1 VTFGQRQAHCFLTL
15 RLGGAT
21 LRFIAVDHNAT
32 SRTASPGALPHRDA
46 ASQSPIA
53 AFPSLIQTASLEFR
67 ASVHLLAERA
77 RFLTGATGT
86 AIAIKDGVTFKYCA
100 SSGRSVPETG
110 SPADRDR
117 EVIRKCLETKEAASS
132 AADKTSFILAV
143 PIIRNQEVC
152 GFFELAT
159 KHPGG
164 AIDPQSVSPLAE
176 MVNTALDHLQ
186 AAEQAESRILEPG
199 LEKPS
204 GPALWHAPQPAAP
217 VPLRIPTSAETPPLP
232 DAKVQLCQ
240 SCGFP
245 VSLGRTLCL
254 DCEKLPASSAAIREL
269 FTTDKQESW
278 ISAHAYTVA
287 SLLVTALAVAVILWL
302 R

>member
-1 VTFGQRQAHCFLTL
+1 MDR
-15 RLGGAT
+15 
-21 LRFIAVDHNAT
+21 NAT
-32 SRTASPGALPHRDA
+32 SRTASPGSLPHRDA
-46 ASQSPIA
+46 ASQASPIA
-53 AFPSLIQTASLEFR
+53 AFPSLIHTASLEFR

-110 SPADRDR
+110 SPADHSR
-117 EVIRKCLETKEAASS
+117 EVVRKCIETRESASS
-132 AADKTSFILAV
+132 AADETSLILAV
-143 PIIRNQEVC
+143 PIIRNHEVC

-164 AIDPQSVSPLAE
+164 GAIDPRFLSPLAE

-186 AAEQAESRILEPG
+186 AAEQVESRILEPG

-204 GPALWHAPQPAAP
+204 EPALWHAPQPTPSASP
-217 VPLRIPTSAETPPLP
+217 PTASNPETPLLP

-269 FTTDKQESW
+269 FTTDEQESW
-278 ISAHAYTVA
+278 ISAHGYTVA

>member
-1 VTFGQRQAHCFLTL
+1 M
-15 RLGGAT
+15 
-21 LRFIAVDHNAT
+21 DHNAT
-32 SRTASPGALPHRDA
+32 TGTVSPDALAHRDGIG
-46 ASQSPIA
+46 QTSPVA

-77 RFLTGATGT
+77 RFLTGAIGT
-86 AIAIKDGVTFKYCA
+86 AIAIKDGDTFTYCA
-100 SSGRSVPETG
+100 SSGSSVPG
-110 SPADRDR
+110 IFRRADGDR
-117 EVIRKCLETKEAASS
+117 EVIRKCFETREAASS
-132 AADKTSFILAV
+132 SADQTPPILAV

-159 KHPGG
+159 KHPHGG
-164 AIDPQSVSPLAE
+164 AIDPQAVLPLAE

-186 AAEQAESRILEPG
+186 AAEQVESRILKPG
-199 LEKPS
+199 LEEPS
-204 GPALWHAPQPAAP
+204 GPALWHAPQATLPAP
-217 VPLRIPTSAETPPLP
+217 PLTATSFDTSPLP
-232 DAKVQLCQ
+232 DVKVQLCQ

-278 ISAHAYTVA
+278 IAAHGYTVA
-287 SLLVTALAVAVILWL
+287 SLLVTALAVVVILWL

>member
-1 VTFGQRQAHCFLTL
+1 MDR
-15 RLGGAT
+15 
-21 LRFIAVDHNAT
+21 NAT
-32 SRTASPGALPHRDA
+32 SRIASPDALAHRGAS
-46 ASQSPIA
+46 SQISPVA

-77 RFLTGATGT
+77 RFLTGAIGT
-86 AIAIKDGVTFKYCA
+86 AIAIKDGIAFKYCA

-110 SPADRDR
+110 SPADHSR
-117 EVIRKCLETKEAASS
+117 EVIRKCIETREAASS
-132 AADKTSFILAV
+132 AADETSLILAV

-159 KHPGG
+159 KHEGFG
-164 AIDPQSVSPLAE
+164 AIDPQLVSPLAE

-204 GPALWHAPQPAAP
+204 GPALWHAPQPTPP
-217 VPLRIPTSAETPPLP
+217 VPPLTSTSPETPPLP

-240 SCGFP
+240 SCSFP

-254 DCEKLPASSAAIREL
+254 DCEKLPASSAAIRDL

-278 ISAHAYTVA
+278 IAAHGYTVA